1 MSLTQRSFWSSP
13 SNWRCSIS
21 ARTSSRNWSS
31 SEFAGIA
38 PLAGLFLLHQQ
49 SLFVPSDP
57 DRWLERRF
65 LWRSPRPAFQFRRCF
80 SSRSAL
86 RHDSNPS
93 RPFRSSSLS
102 PAILLVV
109 TVASRF
115 LREGRR
121 DVIARADITFD
132 RSVVGDGLTNHRDI
146 TSYQKVISKMTEP
159 PRMRKPQR
167 QRNSLTVVSSAFG
180 KSTNREGCRAPGG

>member
-21 ARTSSRNWSS
+21 ARISSRNWSS
-31 SEFAGIA
+31 SEFVGIA
-38 PLAGLFLLHQQ
+38 PFAGLFLLHQQ

-86 RHDSNPS
+86 L
-93 RPFRSSSLS
+93 FRSSSLS
-102 PAILLVV
+102 PAILLVL

-115 LREGRR
+115 LREERR
-121 DVIARADITFD
+121 DVIARADITFGVLSATGS
-132 RSVVGDGLTNHRDI
+132 RNRRDI

-167 QRNSLTVVSSAFG
+167 QRNSLTVVSSALG